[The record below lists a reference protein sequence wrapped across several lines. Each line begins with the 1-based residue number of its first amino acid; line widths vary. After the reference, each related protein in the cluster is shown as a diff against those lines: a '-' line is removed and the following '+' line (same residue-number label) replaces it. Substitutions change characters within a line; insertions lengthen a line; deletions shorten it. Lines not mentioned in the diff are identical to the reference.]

1 MSEWSA
7 DKPRNTDHMTKLPR
21 PGNQDERLQQ
31 LMAEFFERRRN
42 GEAVTPDA
50 WVASHPEFRGA
61 LLKLFEQS
69 GQSMGDSATG
79 QADGTVIVPGGASA
93 GDSET
98 MIEDS
103 QSSGREARLS
113 RDAPPTRFGRYRII
127 RELGRGA
134 MGAVYLAQDEQ
145 LHRQVALKIPQFG
158 ADMNRGLLERFYRE
172 ARAAAALRHPGICP
186 VYDVGEIDGQH
197 YITMAYIEG
206 RPLRD
211 FTKSSKR
218 QAGRQVARVIRKL
231 ALALEVAHQNNVIHR
246 DLKPANVMIDN
257 GNEPVVMDFGLA
269 RLSAEGEERLTHTG
283 TVIGT
288 PAYMSPEQVDG
299 DNNRVGPRSDIYS
312 LGVIFYELL
321 TGQLPFQGNLMSIL
335 RKIATEEPR
344 PPIDLHSDIDPALQ
358 AICLKMLAK
367 QPEQRFGSMSEV
379 AQELAAWMQGRSS
392 GVEESGA
399 LETSRAP
406 GGRRPP
412 RREELTEAMPADEPP
427 VAEIADDV
435 PEWSESPGRPR
446 RRRTKKTTAKKHAG
460 IPKWAMG
467 AGGAVALLV
476 VIVVLL
482 TRSGPTDQAAAPA
495 ASGTAAAGS
504 SSSTPPVQNAGAKS
518 SHVNAAPDQRG
529 AAFAATSSEWQSLFD
544 GRSLAGWRGVDH
556 DPPPADWKVTGDA
569 IVAPGSKSWI
579 VSENEYRDFELELEW
594 KVDGGANGGVV
605 YGWAGAAVPSNDG
618 VRLAAPEYQMID
630 NIRHPNGKQ
639 PITAAASVFAMY
651 EPSEDASKPAGEWN
665 QARIVVRGA
674 SAEHWLNGRRV
685 VSYVRG
691 SDDWKQ
697 RAARNQGLGS
707 QPGFSHVGSGRI
719 ALQSYSGQIYYR
731 NIRLRPLDT
740 SASARRLDL
749 LSMINVA
756 RDGVGHSWSMENGI
770 LKTIAGP
777 AEGDR
782 RLYLPIDNPPE
793 EYDLRLKVKRATVR
807 DNALVLGLI
816 SGGHRFCVILDGFKS
831 RAGGLWGL
839 ELIGGKG
846 PPDNGTAVRNE
857 PLKVDIPAEVLV
869 QVRKNGIRVERDG
882 RPLIDWT
889 GTADRLS
896 LHEKWNDKGPP
907 RFFLGVQG
915 DFIIHELSLEPVSD
929 GEARWINLINGRDL
943 SGWKP
948 AGHNGWTVENEILR
962 GVATA
967 QTGPGWL
974 MSERE
979 FQNFELEMEYR
990 LSPGSN
996 SGVFL
1001 RADPGGHIS
1010 GSQFREIQLLDDGD
1024 SSFAAVAPVQRTGAV
1039 FGQIAPSP
1047 LLKLPADTWHHMRIR
1062 LQGQQVQVAINGTSL
1077 LDHAVTSLPPTGRIG
1092 LQLFPSQVEF
1102 RRIRVRPLA
1111 QAAGGTA
1118 P

>member
-1 MSEWSA
+1 MSECSA
-7 DKPRNTDHMTKLPR
+7 EKPRNTDDMTKLPR
-21 PGNQDERLQQ
+21 PGNQDEQLQQ
-31 LMAEFFERRRN
+31 LMAEFYQRRRN

-50 WVASHPEFRGA
+50 WAASHPEFRGA
-61 LLKLFEQS
+61 LLKLFEQA
-69 GQSMGDSATG
+69 GQSLGDSATG
-79 QADGTVIVPGGASA
+79 QADGTVIVPGGAGA

-103 QSSGREARLS
+103 QLSGREARLS

-257 GNEPVVMDFGLA
+257 SNEPVVMDFGLA
-269 RLSAEGEERLTHTG
+269 RLSVEGEERLTHTG

-299 DNNRVGPRSDIYS
+299 DNNRVSPRSDIYS

-344 PPIDLHSDIDPALQ
+344 PPVELHSDIDPALQ
-358 AICLKMLAK
+358 AICLKMMAK
-367 QPEQRFGSMSEV
+367 QPEQRYGSMSEV

-406 GGRRPP
+406 GSRRPP
-412 RREELTEAMPADEPP
+412 RREELTEAASTDEPP

-446 RRRTKKTTAKKHAG
+446 RRRTKKSTARKRAG

-476 VIVVLL
+476 VIVFLL
-482 TRSGPTDQAAAPA
+482 TRSGPTDHSAAPV
-495 ASGTAAAGS
+495 ASNTAVAGG
-504 SSSTPPVQNAGAKS
+504 SSSTPQVRNTGPKS
-518 SHVNAAPDQRG
+518 SLVTTSPDQRG
-529 AAFAATSSEWQSLFD
+529 AAFAPDSSEWQSLFD
-544 GRSLAGWRGVDH
+544 GRSLAGWRGVDGG
-556 DPPPADWKVTGDA
+556 PPPADWKINSDA

-594 KVDGGANGGVV
+594 KVDAGANGGVV
-605 YGWAGAAVPSNDG
+605 YGWAGATVPSSDG
-618 VRLAAPEYQMID
+618 VRLPAPEYQIVD
-630 NIRHPNGKQ
+630 NSRHPNGKQ

-651 EPSEDASKPAGEWN
+651 EPSEDASKPAGQWN

-674 SAEHWLNGRRV
+674 SAEHWLNGKRV

-697 RAARNQGLGS
+697 RAARNQALGS
-707 QPGFSHVGSGRI
+707 QPGFSQAGPGRI
-719 ALQSYSGQIYYR
+719 ALQSYSGQIDYR
-731 NIRLRPLDT
+731 NIRIRQLNASL
-740 SASARRLDL
+740 SARRLDV
-749 LSMINVA
+749 LSMINVT
-756 RDGVGHSWSMENGI
+756 RDGVGRSWSMANGV

-777 AEGDR
+777 SENDR
-782 RLYLPIDNPPE
+782 RLYLPIENPRD
-793 EYDLRLKVKRATVR
+793 EYDLRLKVQRATAR

-816 SGGHRFCVILDGFKS
+816 SSGHRFSVVMDGFKS
-831 RAGGLWGL
+831 SSGGLWGL
-839 ELIGGKG
+839 EQIDGKV
-846 PPDNGTAVRNE
+846 PRDNGTAVRNE
-857 PLKVDIPAEVLV
+857 PLKVDVPAEVLV

-889 GTADRLS
+889 GSADRLS
-896 LHEKWNDKGPP
+896 LHAKWNDQGPP
-907 RFFLGVQG
+907 RFFLGAQG
-915 DFIIHELSLEPVSD
+915 DFIIQELSLEPVSAD
-929 GEARWINLINGRDL
+929 ESGWIELSNGRDL

-948 AGHNGWTVENEILR
+948 VGHHGWTVENEVLR
-962 GVATA
+962 GVTTT
-967 QTGPGWL
+967 QKGPGWL

-979 FQNFELEMEYR
+979 FQDFELDMEYR

-1001 RADPGGHIS
+1001 RAGPEGNVGG
-1010 GSQFREIQLLDDGD
+1010 GQFREIQLLDDGD
-1024 SSFAAVAPVQRTGAV
+1024 PSFAAVAPVQRTGAV
-1039 FGQIAPSP
+1039 FGQVAPSP
-1047 LLKLPADTWHHMRIR
+1047 LLRLPASTWHHLRIR
-1062 LQGQQVQVAINGTSL
+1062 LQGQQVQVAINGTRL
-1077 LDHAVTSLPPTGRIG
+1077 LDHAVTSLPPKGRIG
-1092 LQLFPSQVEF
+1092 LQLYPSQVEF
-1102 RRIRVRPLA
+1102 RRIRVRPLT
-1111 QAAGGTA
+1111 QAVGGTA